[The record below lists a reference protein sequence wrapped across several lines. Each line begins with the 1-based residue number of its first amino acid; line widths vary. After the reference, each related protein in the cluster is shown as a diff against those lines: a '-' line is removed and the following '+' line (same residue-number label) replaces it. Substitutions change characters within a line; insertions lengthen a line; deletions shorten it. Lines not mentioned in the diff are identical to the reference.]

1 MNKLMSLCVP
11 HIYHHCSPS
20 PTELAR
26 FAKFPENRV
35 MYKATV
41 MHFGMGI
48 IGSVVCFFGGT
59 WGLGNSGHG
68 EDVCMIGFVI

>member
-1 MNKLMSLCVP
+1 
-11 HIYHHCSPS
+11 
-20 PTELAR
+20 
-26 FAKFPENRV
+26 
-35 MYKATV
+35 

-68 EDVCMIGFVI
+68 EDVCMIGFAI